1 MFTKLKQHKIKTTIS
16 LPKLRELQSLAL
28 ESTNYDYE
36 SAEYRVTAIILDT
49 AHYRLFRPVR
59 SDQSTDAKTHFIKL
73 DFINKGIDA
82 VNLPSILRSKSVTET
97 VPTYFK
103 EKEPPIISYTY
114 TKTIASKIFN
124 FSSTLSDLDY
134 HQFHNNPTQCEC
146 NTSSHLYQPYGHVI
160 TGDLSIIPNSKLR
173 DLIAKGP
180 KYREPY
186 KVDWDKNLSLLC
198 EAVDQYAL
206 QWTKREMVELSVLSS
221 WKEMVKGQIEER
233 ISKLKQN
240 SKQSTGKVLQNA
252 DVKAC
257 LSDLHNKYVFVPEDK
272 APNNIIIICKRYY
285 IETLIKELGLDNSST
300 TTGNSAYTPC
310 QISSEDIV
318 NTHDTFM
325 KSFGIELSDD
335 DKRLPYLYWTPKLHK
350 SPVKHRFI
358 TGSSKCTTKQLSS
371 LLTKILTVIKT
382 GQEKY
387 CSIKTSHTGVNN
399 MWILKN
405 STNLLSSLG
414 HLGVHKAT
422 SIQTFDFS
430 TLYTS
435 IPHDLL
441 KSRMNNI
448 INNAFKHKNGAT
460 RYTHIKVGRNKSHF
474 TSDPLNGDN
483 KYTANDICKMIE
495 FLVDNIYIRFGG
507 QLFRQMVGIPM
518 GTNCAPLL
526 ADLFLYSYENEFLD
540 KLIKEGKRKLAR
552 RFNLSYRYIDD
563 LISFNNKRFKEF
575 ISDIYPKE
583 LTISET
589 TESTSVASYLDLLF
603 TRDRSNNITT
613 KLYDKRD
620 AFGFH
625 IVNFPFMSSNIP
637 SAPAYGVYA
646 SQLVRYA
653 RCCSNY
659 SDFLIRHRALVKRLL
674 SQGYKVNRLS
684 NTFKKFYGRHTDLV
698 GQYKKNVCQ
707 MFADSI
713 S

>member
-1 MFTKLKQHKIKTTIS
+1 M
-16 LPKLRELQSLAL
+16 
-28 ESTNYDYE
+28 
-36 SAEYRVTAIILDT
+36 
-49 AHYRLFRPVR
+49 
-59 SDQSTDAKTHFIKL
+59 
-73 DFINKGIDA
+73 
-82 VNLPSILRSKSVTET
+82 
-97 VPTYFK
+97 
-103 EKEPPIISYTY
+103 
-114 TKTIASKIFN
+114 
-124 FSSTLSDLDY
+124 
-134 HQFHNNPTQCEC
+134 
-146 NTSSHLYQPYGHVI
+146 
-160 TGDLSIIPNSKLR
+160 
-173 DLIAKGP
+173 
-180 KYREPY
+180 
-186 KVDWDKNLSLLC
+186 
-198 EAVDQYAL
+198 
-206 QWTKREMVELSVLSS
+206 
-221 WKEMVKGQIEER
+221 
-233 ISKLKQN
+233 
-240 SKQSTGKVLQNA
+240 
-252 DVKAC
+252 
-257 LSDLHNKYVFVPEDK
+257 
-272 APNNIIIICKRYY
+272 
-285 IETLIKELGLDNSST
+285 
-300 TTGNSAYTPC
+300 
-310 QISSEDIV
+310 SSEDIV

-335 DKRLPYLYWTPKLHK
+335 DKRLPYLYWIPKLHK

-358 TGSSKCTTKQLSS
+358 AGSSKCTTKQLSS
-371 LLTKILTVIKT
+371 LLTKFLTVIKT
-382 GQEKY
+382 GLEKY

-495 FLVDNIYIRFGG
+495 FLVDNIYVRFGG

-603 TRDRSNNITT
+603 IRDNSNNITT
-613 KLYDKRD
+613 KLYDKRG

-625 IVNFPFMSSNIP
+625 IVNFPF
-637 SAPAYGVYA
+637 V
-646 SQLVRYA
+646 
-653 RCCSNY
+653 
-659 SDFLIRHRALVKRLL
+659 
-674 SQGYKVNRLS
+674 
-684 NTFKKFYGRHTDLV
+684 
-698 GQYKKNVCQ
+698 
-707 MFADSI
+707 
-713 S
+713 